1 MGGIADKK
9 INSGSLINKKLISL
23 PVAGIIEP
31 DVDSIAHI
39 VQGEN
44 GDEGE
49 TNYPCDRFVHHL

>member
-1 MGGIADKK
+1 MGSIVDKLR
-9 INSGSLINKKLISL
+9 SSSL
-23 PVAGIIEP
+23 PVVGVIEP

-49 TNYPCDRFVHHL
+49 ANDPGDRFVHHL